1 MNVVLRLWCPDV
13 EMKSSQGQSGTSAS
27 LRTTERAPISWYHL
41 GKERTKRS
49 QEAASCAPISGHI
62 TYRGIRGLKHRND
75 RIHRTATETA
85 VVTDVPQ
92 RQTASERQPAR
103 QNVDDQCLRS
113 SDQPR
118 SIHTSSSS
126 SSRRS
131 VSEDRQKSSTAS
143 TPRNFFERLD
153 QDKVMPKSPVS
164 SDDQAVHYAMLAGL
178 PQSLSVTNCL
188 NVRPTTDASRVLEDG
203 RSSQRSTAPRD
214 LDACRSNIV
223 TARTRFFEEKSRPS
237 SPATPPQRRSRSAT
251 RIDDRWNPSRGG
263 DSPSTPTAGRC
274 LPAASRAV
282 QGATA
287 VQRLG
292 QAAPVSR
299 PESTP
304 QVKNFVV
311 NNETDELKV

>member
-1 MNVVLRLWCPDV
+1 
-13 EMKSSQGQSGTSAS
+13 MKSSQGQSGTSAS

-118 SIHTSSSS
+118 SVHTSSSS

-131 VSEDRQKSSTAS
+131 VSADRQKSSTAS

-164 SDDQAVHYAMLAGL
+164 SDDQAVHYARLAGL

-203 RSSQRSTAPRD
+203 RQPRHNGDLALQPASTTDGTLAAVVIPLPRQPPG
-214 LDACRSNIV
+214 AVCR
-223 TARTRFFEEKSRPS
+223 RP
-237 SPATPPQRRSRSAT
+237 RE
-251 RIDDRWNPSRGG
+251 PSRGPRQSS
-263 DSPSTPTAGRC
+263 DSVRRRRCRGRSLPHRSRTLSSTMK
-274 LPAASRAV
+274 LM
-282 QGATA
+282 
-287 VQRLG
+287 
-292 QAAPVSR
+292 
-299 PESTP
+299 
-304 QVKNFVV
+304 N
-311 NNETDELKV
+311 